1 MDVKSVDASW
11 AASKRNTGHEWQ
23 HALRAWVYKCKACAD
38 NGKLIFFQMSK
49 RELPARR
56 PSLFPGFFSK
66 RKMKSIIFASS
77 TESENRA

>member
-38 NGKLIFFQMSK
+38 TK

-77 TESENRA
+77 MESENRA